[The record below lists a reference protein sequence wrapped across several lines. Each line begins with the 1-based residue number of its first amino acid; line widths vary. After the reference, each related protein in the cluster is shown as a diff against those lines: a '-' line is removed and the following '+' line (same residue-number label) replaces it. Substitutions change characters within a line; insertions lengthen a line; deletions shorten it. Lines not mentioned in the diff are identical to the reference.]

1 MMEAVASFTTVDHL
15 YEKTFIPPIGPSG
28 YTRQLDPARQPMR
41 TKDGYIAVAP
51 YQDGRW
57 RRFFEL
63 VGRPEIFEEPGLTDV
78 QLRRENADRL
88 YRHTATELPAKT
100 TAEWVKIFAEIDI
113 PASKINTIDD
123 LLEDPQL
130 KASGLFVERDHP
142 TEGRYVEVRPPVQ
155 FSAMPSPVLA
165 HAALPGE
172 HSEEVAREL
181 QSALTPLG
189 KAFIDFCEDVSALA
203 ESQQV
208 EEEQAGHCHSRILK
222 SD

>member
-1 MMEAVASFTTVDHL
+1 M
-15 YEKTFIPPIGPSG
+15 
-28 YTRQLDPARQPMR
+28 
-41 TKDGYIAVAP
+41 
-51 YQDGRW
+51 
-57 RRFFEL
+57 
-63 VGRPEIFEEPGLTDV
+63 
-78 QLRRENADRL
+78 
-88 YRHTATELPAKT
+88 ATELPAKT

-181 QSALTPLG
+181 GVDINRQ
-189 KAFIDFCEDVSALA
+189 
-203 ESQQV
+203 
-208 EEEQAGHCHSRILK
+208 
-222 SD
+222 